1 MNSYDGSIMSVVY
14 RCPCND
20 HSYPSK
26 TALKSHRKTKA
37 HVAWQNA
44 EELRALKIT
53 LTHKD
58 NHITTL
64 QTQVESLRT
73 LNLQLIERIR
83 IDTQAARA
91 CGGGTVPP
99 SDSFHLKNAT
109 P

>member
-1 MNSYDGSIMSVVY
+1 MSVVY
-14 RCPCND
+14 LCPCNN

-26 TALKSHRKTKA
+26 TALNSHRKTKA
-37 HVAWQNA
+37 HIAWQNA
-44 EELRALKIT
+44 EELRALKIK

-83 IDTQAARA
+83 IDTQAARSD
-91 CGGGTVPP
+91 GGMTVPP
-99 SDSFHLKNAT
+99 SDSLHLKNAT